1 MIKAIITDVE
11 GTLSPSTF
19 VTEVLFPYA
28 REHLCQFLVAHRTDV
43 EVVAQLDILRREERE
58 ELSVNECCDK
68 LAQWM
73 AEDRK
78 STVLKALQGLVWQ
91 EGYSKGELHGDLYE
105 DAVRNLRQWREKGVR
120 LFAYSSGSVQ
130 AQQLLFRFNAYGD
143 LTTLF
148 TGYFDTRV
156 GHKQESS
163 SYEVITSE
171 VNERA
176 GDILFLS
183 DSLEELK
190 AAHAA
195 GMQTRHVVRGIQLL
209 DTMAAHPQVKDFDA
223 ISLD

>member
-1 MIKAIITDVE
+1 MIKAIVTDVE
-11 GTLSPSTF
+11 GTLSPATF

-28 REHLCQFLVAHRTDV
+28 REHLCQFLIQNNAQAEVAV
-43 EVVAQLDILRREERE
+43 QLELLRREEGQ
-58 ELSVNECCDK
+58 ELSVNECCER
-68 LAQWM
+68 LVQWM

-91 EGYSKGELHGDLYE
+91 EGYRKGELHGDLYE
-105 DAVRNLRQWREKGVR
+105 DAVNNLRQWKDKGIR

-130 AQQLLFRFNAYGD
+130 AQQLLFRCNPYGD
-143 LTTLF
+143 LTQLF
-148 TGYFDTRV
+148 TGYFDIRV
-156 GHKQESS
+156 GHKRESS

-183 DSLEELK
+183 DSVEELN
-190 AAHAA
+190 AARAA
-195 GMQTRHVVRGIQLL
+195 GMQTRHVVRNTQSL
-209 DTMAAHPQVKDFDA
+209 DTMASHPQVKDFNA